1 MTGPF
6 RPKRPV
12 GDRFECNRHDRQI
25 PFALAVRYPHIERM
39 EKSEPQHRSAR
50 LALWRGLTGRCPQC
64 GEGRLFSRFLKVA
77 DHCDR
82 CGTAFH
88 HHRSEDLPG
97 YLVLFI
103 VGPVVLLSMLVVGS
117 YSDMSIWIQEIL
129 WPGLA
134 VVLALALIRP
144 IKGAVIGLQWAFRMS
159 GSGES

>member
-1 MTGPF
+1 M
-6 RPKRPV
+6 
-12 GDRFECNRHDRQI
+12 
-25 PFALAVRYPHIERM
+25 
-39 EKSEPQHRSAR
+39 
-50 LALWRGLTGRCPQC
+50 
-64 GEGRLFSRFLKVA
+64 
-77 DHCDR
+77 
-82 CGTAFH
+82 
-88 HHRSEDLPG
+88 
-97 YLVLFI
+97 LFI